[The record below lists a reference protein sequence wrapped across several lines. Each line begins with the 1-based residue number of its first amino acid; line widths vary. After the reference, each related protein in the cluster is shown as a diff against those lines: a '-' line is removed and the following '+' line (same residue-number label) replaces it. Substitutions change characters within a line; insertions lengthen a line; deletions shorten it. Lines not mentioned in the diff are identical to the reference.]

1 MDTNKMKNK
10 LSNNIIKPS
19 YFITLGYF
27 IFIIAVMI
35 EAYNTQGL
43 AQSVMTAGLALFIY
57 GVGFSMVKDSSR

>member
-19 YFITLGYF
+19 HFITLGYF

-35 EAYNTQGL
+35 EAYNTEGL
-43 AQSVMTAGLALFIY
+43 SQAIMTAGLALFMY
-57 GVGFSMVKDSSR
+57 GVGFSMVKDLSR